1 MTFSSFDGR
10 PAIRQCLAGQV
21 GDLARRSQRPR
32 PIAGNSTRG
41 VRGAERDHAAEK
53 TKPPGTSAALAFP
66 CERAD
71 RLEVSCWER

>member
-1 MTFSSFDGR
+1 
-10 PAIRQCLAGQV
+10 V
-21 GDLARRSQRPR
+21 RRSPR
-32 PIAGNSTRG
+32 HRLIAGNSTRG